1 MIGEES
7 FFAGCQFLN
16 FNKFQLS
23 EKDRVGLEDKS
34 DFNILM
40 SIMCEKEKMHYKAQR
55 KTVTQRYALIGT
67 DLENTSIIVIRHS
80 KLSDTYQ
87 YLKIGDKTYKIID
100 YSIDDSN
107 HYMTY
112 DFLTIKESK
121 GVN

>member
-1 MIGEES
+1 MQKQVRYS
-7 FFAGCQFLN
+7 P
-16 FNKFQLS
+16 
-23 EKDRVGLEDKS
+23 S
-34 DFNILM
+34 DFNKIFWFGVFE
-40 SIMCEKEKMHYKAQR
+40 SKVNPNTGISVPAFVEKERMHYKPQR

-67 DLENTSIIVIRHS
+67 DLENTSIIVIQHS

-87 YLKIGDKTYKIID
+87 YLKIGGKTYKIID

>member
-1 MIGEES
+1 MQKQVRYS
-7 FFAGCQFLN
+7 P
-16 FNKFQLS
+16 
-23 EKDRVGLEDKS
+23 S
-34 DFNILM
+34 DFNKIFWFGVFE
-40 SIMCEKEKMHYKAQR
+40 SKVNPNTGVSVPAFVEKEKMHYKAQR
-55 KTVTQRYALIGT
+55 KTITQRYALIGT
-67 DLENTSIIVIRHS
+67 DLENTSIIVIRHF

-87 YLKIGDKTYKIID
+87 YLRIGDKTYKIID